1 MVSGHRNALNLAF
14 FVKAWCENLKK
25 GLILQTENQEFAADN
40 LTRRRMLANWL
51 WGLVAAIAALELS
64 WITGSIFKSHKKKDA
79 LNKGA
84 TIIEAGQVSQFSP
97 GQVKAV
103 PQGQFYLACLE
114 NGSFIALSRTCT
126 HLGCSVPW
134 NEDQGKFI
142 CPCHGSTFDQ
152 KGLVLTPPAIRPLD
166 YYPLRI
172 ENGTIRVDVS
182 SPLKRQGF
190 EDSQTGTA

>member
-1 MVSGHRNALNLAF
+1 MESQQYQNG
-14 FVKAWCENLKK
+14 
-25 GLILQTENQEFAADN
+25 N
-40 LTRRRMLANWL
+40 LTRRRMLVNWL
-51 WGLVAAIAALELS
+51 WGLVGAVAAVELS
-64 WITGSIFKSHKKKDA
+64 WITGSILKSHKRKDV
-79 LNKGA
+79 LDKGA
-84 TIIEAGQVSQFSP
+84 TIIEAGQVSQFKP

-134 NEDQGKFI
+134 NEKQRKFI

-152 KGLVLTPPAIRPLD
+152 KGLVLTSPAIRPLD

-182 SPLKRQGF
+182 SPPKTPGV
-190 EDSQTGTA
+190 